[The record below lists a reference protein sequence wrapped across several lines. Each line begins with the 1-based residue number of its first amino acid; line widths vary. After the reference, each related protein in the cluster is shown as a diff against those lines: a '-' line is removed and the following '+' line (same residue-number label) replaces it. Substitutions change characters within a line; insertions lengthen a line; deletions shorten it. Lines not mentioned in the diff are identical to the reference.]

1 MSSPRKEALLAG
13 CRVLLLWFSVYVGAS
28 MASTL
33 VIIVSGHA
41 GDDISNMP
49 MWVIGLNLVAMWTVF
64 MTVMPRLLPFEDRH
78 PRFTFST
85 WFTARDF
92 FVGVPLGIFGQIVL
106 ANVVNWPLSRLFP
119 DTFSFEE
126 VSQRAEDIS
135 SAAPG
140 AWKFVLVILVV
151 VGAPIVEEIV
161 YRGSVQTQLVTVVG
175 RWSGVFITA
184 ALFALIH
191 LSPVEFPALFA
202 FAVLL
207 GLIRQWSGTLGA
219 PIITHMAF
227 NATGLLLVTLF

>member
-1 MSSPRKEALLAG
+1 MSSSRTEALRASG
-13 CRVLLLWFSVYVGAS
+13 RVLLLWFSVYVGAS

-41 GDDISNMP
+41 GDDVSNMP
-49 MWVIGLNLVAMWTVF
+49 MWVIGLNLISMWTVF
-64 MTVMPRLLPFEDRH
+64 MVAMPRLLPFEEQH
-78 PRFTFST
+78 PRFTFPS
-85 WFTARDF
+85 WFTPRDF
-92 FVGVPLGIFGQIVL
+92 LVGVPLGIFGQIVL

-126 VSQRAEDIS
+126 VSKRAEDIS

-140 AWKFVLVILVV
+140 AWKFVLVLLVV

-161 YRGSVQTQLVTVVG
+161 YRGSVQTQLVAVAG
-175 RWSGVFITA
+175 RWFGVFITA

-191 LSPVEFPALFA
+191 LSPIEFPALFA

-207 GLIRQWSGTLGA
+207 GLTRQWSGTLGA
-219 PIITHMAF
+219 PIVTHMAF